1 MLFVGFL
8 AIFNVTTSLLT
19 AQHIIAPTL
28 YLGYRAVSTGLYL
41 VGVTT
46 TRASLAEWLWHSAG
60 NAPGHSSRSVLSTP
74 PGFLANCLL
83 IAAAPFLRLLHVIT
97 CLRVILPSDV
107 QGCGHAHGIVAT
119 TLDSAP
125 DGRAHTALLCSM
137 HTAYIMRNAP
147 APSGGRGVLT
157 SSHGSRQNTRNSSG
171 LVSTVRYT
179 HTMGSAL
186 P

>member
-60 NAPGHSSRSVLSTP
+60 NAPEHPSRYVLSTP
-74 PGFLANCLL
+74 PGFLANWQTACSLQ
-83 IAAAPFLRLLHVIT
+83 LRPLCAYCI
-97 CLRVILPSDV
+97 S
-107 QGCGHAHGIVAT
+107 
-119 TLDSAP
+119 S
-125 DGRAHTALLCSM
+125 RA
-137 HTAYIMRNAP
+137 
-147 APSGGRGVLT
+147 
-157 SSHGSRQNTRNSSG
+157 
-171 LVSTVRYT
+171 
-179 HTMGSAL
+179 
-186 P
+186 